1 MKRFCISGIA
11 LLFFIFSGCRNEYPK
26 NVIEAPA
33 NVDWPVFIAAV
44 TNEST
49 KSVGIIIDGR
59 KFAKTEF
66 VTVISKGRQALI
78 PDGKNCTPIDDL
90 FLENRQITLNHFDMC
105 RFEVTQELY
114 EAVMGKVP
122 FADSEN
128 CYAGEKQKLRPVAG
142 VSWNE
147 AVVFCNKLSEL
158 CRFEPVYEISNIKYA
173 NKGKQNEYISSMT
186 VTWNFDRNGFRLP
199 TEAEWEFASRGAGC
213 SAADWSYRYSGGDN
227 SKKVAWTSMNSSSY
241 SDDDETL
248 RTHEVGLKKA
258 NALGIYDMSGNVAE
272 WCMDWY
278 RSITEDNDFSHSNAV
293 KDSGETTD
301 PCLLKG
307 KYDNHSLRGGAY
319 NQAPGYSS
327 NWQRLGNASYV
338 CYAMDGSSAQG
349 IRLVRRP

>member
-1 MKRFCISGIA
+1 
-11 LLFFIFSGCRNEYPK
+11 
-26 NVIEAPA
+26 
-33 NVDWPVFIAAV
+33 
-44 TNEST
+44 
-49 KSVGIIIDGR
+49 
-59 KFAKTEF
+59 
-66 VTVISKGRQALI
+66 
-78 PDGKNCTPIDDL
+78 
-90 FLENRQITLNHFDMC
+90 
-105 RFEVTQELY
+105 
-114 EAVMGKVP
+114 
-122 FADSEN
+122 
-128 CYAGEKQKLRPVAG
+128 
-142 VSWNE
+142 
-147 AVVFCNKLSEL
+147 
-158 CRFEPVYEISNIKYA
+158 
-173 NKGKQNEYISSMT
+173 
-186 VTWNFDRNGFRLP
+186 
-199 TEAEWEFASRGAGC
+199 
-213 SAADWSYRYSGGDN
+213 
-227 SKKVAWTSMNSSSY
+227 MNSSGY